1 MSGRCIVFG
10 GVFLD
15 DPGNATCSNAAVVI
29 DRQCGLAGV
38 EKGVRSRLA
47 LSAPDPF
54 FHGGFADDVVTAE
67 SLTYNSACAGALRR
81 EL

>member
-29 DRQCGLAGV
+29 DRQSRLAGV
-38 EKGVRSRLA
+38 RKRGQE
-47 LSAPDPF
+47 PF
-54 FHGGFADDVVTAE
+54 GSFG
-67 SLTYNSACAGALRR
+67 S
-81 EL
+81 